1 MEAFFGA
8 LLILLFPLPSRQ
20 LEVIFKDAIADIVV
34 FARRMAT
41 TSHTVLLNPGEIHL
55 RREEQAV
62 AQEEQAVAQEVLEEA
77 QEEQAVAQAVLE
89 EAQEEQVVAP
99 AVLEEDREEPAAA
112 QEEPGL
118 VQGEHTV
125 ETLAMAVVAP
135 VAVTTTSETAIPIAI
150 VAVATL
156 TSVADIVLCL
166 ELRSNKTALVPIVL
180 PLVVSHSGILMAN
193 SDRARA

>member
-62 AQEEQAVAQEVLEEA
+62 AQEEQAVAQE
-77 QEEQAVAQAVLE
+77 VLE

-166 ELRSNKTALVPIVL
+166 ELQSNNTALVPIVL